1 MIKIFQIIIATAFLA
16 TSSWVLA
23 EDDPILDAIKARK
36 AYMQVVKWNA
46 GPLFGM
52 AKGKIDYDAGFAT
65 SLATNLQT
73 LSQLDNGAMWP
84 DGSDNV
90 SYEGET
96 RALPEIW
103 STYPKVAEAN
113 QAWADAVAA
122 LVPAAGSSLDE
133 LRDKIGAVG
142 KGCKGCHD
150 DFRAEDE

>member
-1 MIKIFQIIIATAFLA
+1 MKNIFLMIIGTAFLA
-16 TSSWVLA
+16 TTSWVFA
-23 EDDPILDAIKARK
+23 QDDPMLDAIKARK
-36 AYMQVVKWNA
+36 SYMQVVKWNA

-52 AKGKIDYDAGFAT
+52 AKGKIDYD
-65 SLATNLQT
+65 SELASTLAANLQA
-73 LSQLDNGAMWP
+73 LSQLNNGTMWP

-103 STYPKVAEAN
+103 TTYPKVGEAN

-142 KGCKGCHD
+142 EGCKGCHD

>member
-1 MIKIFQIIIATAFLA
+1 MKKIFLSIIGIAVLIT
-16 TSSWVLA
+16 TSWVMA
-23 EDDPILDAIKARK
+23 ADDPILDAIKARK

-52 AKGKIDYDAGFAT
+52 AKGKLDYDAEFAT
-65 SLATNLQT
+65 ILATNLEA
-73 LSQLDNGAMWP
+73 LSQLNNGSMWP

-103 STYPKVAEAN
+103 STYPNVAEAN
-113 QAWADAVAA
+113 QAWAQAVTA

-133 LRDKIGAVG
+133 LREKIGAVG
-142 KGCKGCHD
+142 EGCKGCHD

>member
-1 MIKIFQIIIATAFLA
+1 MKKLFLMIISTAVLA
-16 TSSWVLA
+16 TTSWVLA
-23 EDDPILDAIKARK
+23 ADDPLLDAIKARK
-36 AYMQVVKWNA
+36 SYMQVVKWNA

-52 AKGKIDYDAGFAT
+52 AKGKIDYDAEFAT
-65 SLATNLQT
+65 TLANNLHA
-73 LSQLDNGAMWP
+73 LSQLDNGTMWP

-103 STYPKVAEAN
+103 STYPKVTEGN
-113 QAWADAVAA
+113 KAWADAVAA
-122 LVPAAGSSLDE
+122 LLPAAGSGLDE

-142 KGCKGCHD
+142 EGCKGCHD